1 MQKFVVM
8 TEDKLKKLV
17 ELQKALS
24 EEFNSEAAN
33 VKSEDFSKL
42 DGLNQDLTITECNM
56 IQALLGV
63 ISIRIGL
70 NIQAIKRNQEEVST
84 ELPEVGME
92 PGEDQQEQAA
102 DETPSTQTEPESE

>member
-1 MQKFVVM
+1 MQKSIVM
-8 TEDKLKKLV
+8 TEDKLKQLV
-17 ELQKALS
+17 DLQKALS
-24 EEFNSEAAN
+24 AEFNEEAAN
-33 VKSEDFSKL
+33 VKSEDFAKL

-70 NIQAIKRNQEEVST
+70 NIQALKRNQTEEPAGI
-84 ELPEVGME
+84 PEVGVE
-92 PGEDQQEQAA
+92 PGVDEQEQAA